1 MHTDSEV
8 QDRVYTPWAEPVDL
22 EVPWNAYT
30 VAKKKKKRSCK
41 NNQEIIYD
49 DDDFLTNSCAL

>member
-30 VAKKKKKRSCK
+30 VAKKKKRSCK

-49 DDDFLTNSCAL
+49 DDDF

>member
-8 QDRVYTPWAEPVDL
+8 QDRVYTPWAETVDL

-30 VAKKKKKRSCK
+30 VAKKKKKDLAKTIKKLFMMMMIS
-41 NNQEIIYD
+41 
-49 DDDFLTNSCAL
+49 